1 MREPKGMGGG
11 KLNKTF
17 SLLIYC
23 FHHTCSARWDRNRRH
38 VVRHGR
44 PGYIHFTWFSTKAP
58 ATRLRGPF
66 AVFLSFFL
74 YLSFFLS
81 VVLELSCNLQNN
93 FLTPKRH
100 FHVPKFCC
108 LPHRLGWE
116 LFVYLSLNIGIAF
129 RESDGEGTNVAG
141 YDEAPVGLAIFH
153 RGRVSGLLSL
163 SNAGL
168 LVIERLAHI
177 R

>member
-1 MREPKGMGGG
+1 VGSE
-11 KLNKTF
+11 
-17 SLLIYC
+17 S
-23 FHHTCSARWDRNRRH
+23 
-38 VVRHGR
+38 
-44 PGYIHFTWFSTKAP
+44 
-58 ATRLRGPF
+58 ATRGQAWTPGVHSFYLVLYQSSRDTFEGTIRC
-66 AVFLSFFL
+66 LSFFL

>member
-1 MREPKGMGGG
+1 
-11 KLNKTF
+11 LNKTF

-38 VVRHGR
+38 VVRHGC
-44 PGYIHFTWFSTKAP
+44 PGYIHFTWFPTKAP

-66 AVFLSFFL
+66 AVFLSFSL

-93 FLTPKRH
+93 FLTPNGI
-100 FHVPKFCC
+100 FTFPSSVAC
-108 LPHRLGWE
+108 LTALVGNCWSVCP
-116 LFVYLSLNIGIAF
+116 SNIGIAF

-141 YDEAPVGLAIFH
+141 YDGAPVGLAIFSS
-153 RGRVSGLLSL
+153 RARIWTSL
-163 SNAGL
+163 SFECWL
-168 LVIERLAHI
+168 PRH
-177 R
+177 